1 MYLGVTSVVQRQD
14 IGSGLDGPQ
23 IQEIHMRAL
32 FVLPLAFLLP
42 GCVASVVKD
51 VVTAP
56 VKVVSKT
63 ADVMTTSQSEAD
75 EKRGRALR
83 KQEERLG
90 KLARKRDDAREDC
103 ADGDEEACARY
114 EALESEIAAEKERD
128 I

>member
-14 IGSGLDGPQ
+14 IGNGLDGAQ

-103 ADGDEEACARY
+103 ADGDQEACARY
-114 EALESEIAAEKERD
+114 EALESEIAAEQERD
-128 I
+128 N

>member
-1 MYLGVTSVVQRQD
+1 
-14 IGSGLDGPQ
+14 
-23 IQEIHMRAL
+23 MRAL

-103 ADGDEEACARY
+103 ADGDHEACARY
-114 EALESEIAAEKERD
+114 EALETEIAAEKERD